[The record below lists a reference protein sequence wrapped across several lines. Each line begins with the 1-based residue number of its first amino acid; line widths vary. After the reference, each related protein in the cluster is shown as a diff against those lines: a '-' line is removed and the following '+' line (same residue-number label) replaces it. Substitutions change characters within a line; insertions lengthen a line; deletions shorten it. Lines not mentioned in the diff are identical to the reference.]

1 MVNTVKSSIKHIGRQ
16 VRAESGGHTIIL
28 DEPVAGKGTDAG
40 ANPVQYLLM
49 ALNGCLSITAQSIA
63 ASRGIDLKKFDLNT
77 SGQTERFP
85 DKSSKVSK
93 IKVVF
98 DVETDLGSGDQQ
110 HFIDDVLQ
118 RCTVH
123 NSLDP
128 NIDYQFEY

>member
-1 MVNTVKSSIKHIGRQ
+1 
-16 VRAESGGHTIIL
+16 
-28 DEPVAGKGTDAG
+28 
-40 ANPVQYLLM
+40 
-49 ALNGCLSITAQSIA
+49 
-63 ASRGIDLKKFDLNT
+63 LKKFDLNT
-77 SGQTERFP
+77 SGQTERFS

>member
-1 MVNTVKSSIKHIGRQ
+1 MVNTVKSSIKGIGRQ

-28 DEPVAGKGTDAG
+28 DEPVSSKGTDAG

-63 ASRGIDLKKFDLNT
+63 ASRGINLQKFDLT
-77 SGQTERFP
+77 TTGQTERFP

-98 DVETDLGSGDQQ
+98 DVESDLGSGDQQ
-110 HFIDDVLQ
+110 HFIDDVLK

-128 NIDYQFEY
+128 NIEYQFDY